1 VRDGLRD
8 LRRMPT
14 LVSVTVIIVALT
26 TVFVLMDPLLG
37 QVVGVGDAEVIR
49 RSEVIVLLGEG
60 FDQEQ
65 LDDAVEDLGS
75 LSGVAAV
82 HVSTGKDLSA
92 ITRPLPG
99 AAENLNLFTL
109 ELDGSTPVENVEF
122 HAGEE
127 RGVVDV
133 FLGVGVSSGLV
144 VDLLELVTPWL
155 AGMFA
160 LGGAILTANLAL
172 SISRTRREEAEIM
185 RLIGA
190 GGFSIWIR
198 LGAVVLI
205 PVVATIVATTALVT
219 IAWPWAVGTWIGPDA
234 VELVS
239 GWEVL
244 RLGLL
249 LAVAASVT
257 GAAIVHVGLK
267 ASRS

>member
-1 VRDGLRD
+1 
-8 LRRMPT
+8 MPT
-14 LVSVTVIIVALT
+14 LMSVTVIIAAMT

-37 QVVGVGDAEVIR
+37 QVVEVGDAEVIR
-49 RSEVIVLLGEG
+49 RSEVIVLLDGGLDE
-60 FDQEQ
+60 EQ
-65 LDDAVEDLGS
+65 LDDAAANLGG
-75 LSGVAAV
+75 LGGVAAV
-82 HVSTGKDLSA
+82 HASTGSDLGA
-92 ITRPLPG
+92 LTRPLPG
-99 AAENLNLFTL
+99 AAENLNLLTL
-109 ELDGSTPVENVEF
+109 ELDGTVPIESVEF
-122 HAGEE
+122 HAGEAT
-127 RGVVDV
+127 GVVDV
-133 FLGVGVSSGLV
+133 FVGVGVSSGLV

-160 LGGAILTANLAL
+160 WGGAILMANLAH

-190 GGFSIWIR
+190 GGLSIWIR

-205 PVVATIVATTALVT
+205 PVVATIVVTTGLVT
-219 IAWPWAVGTWIGPDA
+219 LAWPWAVGTWIGPYA

-249 LAVAASVT
+249 LAAASSVA

-267 ASRS
+267 ASRG